1 VSKVRSR
8 RIKYDRGTVMRL
20 LEASRNMSNEEN
32 EELKNMM
39 NDVSPD
45 QIIVELCVAGRTFD
59 LGRDNHKRYQGAV

>member
-1 VSKVRSR
+1 
-8 RIKYDRGTVMRL
+8 MRL